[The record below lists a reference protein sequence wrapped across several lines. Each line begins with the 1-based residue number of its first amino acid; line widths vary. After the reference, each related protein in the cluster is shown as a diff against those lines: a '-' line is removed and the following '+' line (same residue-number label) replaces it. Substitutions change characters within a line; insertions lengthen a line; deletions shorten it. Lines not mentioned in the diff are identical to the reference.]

1 MAHSSLSMVR
11 RPTLF
16 ALALCVI
23 VPHVGAAA
31 PVTVAVAP
39 LDASPGSARAQAQLD
54 ALEAPDLRLLVS
66 PDVGAQ
72 MQALN
77 VNLGRRADRLKL
89 MRGLGAQGLLR
100 TRLGRVRGRHTAE
113 ISLVTGITGRTVDRL
128 VLRAKRRSRLNYL
141 ITKRVAPWVMKNA
154 ERLGSPLPDVR
165 LGMLELAASKAEAA
179 VLGALERQDGLT
191 VLRPTALQKAA
202 ESVTGGLFEAPGRAE
217 VARQLNLQLFLRLRI
232 TRIQRRYTAN
242 AEIIDARTGQRTAAV
257 KARAKTTR
265 TLSARLL
272 RALAP
277 HLKRAADARLKPAP
291 SPAPVALIPTTPAPP
306 QPPAPAPAPPA
317 PAPPAH
323 EPEPAVPADGPP
335 PTTTA
340 QSASAP
346 PREQPLGL
354 TRSNPQAHQRG
365 PSALRVGA
373 GFGFM
378 SRRLSYT
385 DDLFETLRPYELQ
398 AAPVV
403 QVFARA
409 YPAAF
414 ALKGWAAACGL
425 EANLSYGLGLSSK
438 DAADRTYD
446 TQALAFDAALRAR
459 WAFSR
464 HELGLAVGGGLQRF
478 SVKGLQS
485 QLEPGLPG
493 VGYAFVRVGAD
504 ARFTLIEDL
513 SLRPRFG
520 WRNVLSGGE
529 MTSDSW
535 FPRASVLAFDAE
547 LCVAYRVWSGL
558 EVQAGA
564 QWQRYAYDLGVQ
576 PEDPHIAGGAVDQY
590 WSGNVAVSWSF
601 LGR

>member
-1 MAHSSLSMVR
+1 MVR

-16 ALALCVI
+16 AVTLCVI
-23 VPHVGAAA
+23 VPHVCAAA
-31 PVTVAVAP
+31 SVTVAVAP
-39 LDASPGSARAQAQLD
+39 LDVSPGSARAQAQLD

-66 PDVGAQ
+66 SEVSAQ
-72 MQALN
+72 MKAQ
-77 VNLGRRADRLKL
+77 NLDLGLSADRLKL
-89 MRGLGAQGLLR
+89 MQTLQAQGLLR
-100 TRLGRVRGRHTAE
+100 TRLGRVRGRHSAE
-113 ISLVTGITGRTVDRL
+113 ISLITGTTGRTVDRL

-141 ITKRVAPWVMKNA
+141 ITKRVAPWVLKNA

-165 LGMLELAASKAEAA
+165 LGMLEVGASKVET
-179 VLGALERQDGLT
+179 T
-191 VLRPTALQKAA
+191 VLRLLDQQAGLTILRPVALQQAA
-202 ESVTGGLFEAPGRAE
+202 ESVTGGLFEATGRAE
-217 VARQLNLQLFLRLRI
+217 VARELNLQLFLRMRI
-232 TRIQRRYTAN
+232 TRIKQRYTAH
-242 AEIIDARTGQRTAAV
+242 AEIIDAGTGQRTAAIT
-257 KARAKTTR
+257 ARARTTK

-272 RALAP
+272 QALAP
-277 HLKRAADARLKPAP
+277 HLQRAAKARLSPAP
-291 SPAPVALIPTTPAPP
+291 PAPVALAPTTPAPP
-306 QPPAPAPAPPA
+306 QAPAPVPDA
-317 PAPPAH
+317 PAD
-323 EPEPAVPADGPP
+323 EPEPTVATDAPG
-335 PTTTA
+335 
-340 QSASAP
+340 ASAT
-346 PREQPLGL
+346 EQPLGL
-354 TRSNPQAHQRG
+354 TRINPKVHQRG
-365 PSALRVGA
+365 PSALRIGA

-378 SRRLSYT
+378 SRQLSYT

-414 ALKGWAAACGL
+414 VLKGWAAALGL
-425 EANLSYGLGLSSK
+425 EVNLSYGLGLSSK
-438 DAADRTYD
+438 DSADRTYE

-459 WAFSR
+459 WVFSR
-464 HELGLAVGGGLQRF
+464 HEVGLAVGGGLQSF

-547 LCVAYRVWSGL
+547 VCVAYRVWSGL

-590 WSGNVAVSWSF
+590 WSGNVGVSWSF

>member
-1 MAHSSLSMVR
+1 MAHSSLNMVR

-16 ALALCVI
+16 AVALCVI
-23 VPHVGAAA
+23 MPNVGAAA
-31 PVTVAVAP
+31 SVTVAVAP
-39 LDASPGSARAQAQLD
+39 LVASPGSARAQAQLD
-54 ALEAPDLRLLVS
+54 ALQTPNLVVLQS
-66 PDVGAQ
+66 TDVGAQ
-72 MQALN
+72 MKALSID
-77 VNLGRRADRLKL
+77 VGRTADRLKL
-89 MRGLGAQGLLR
+89 LRTLNAQGLLR

-141 ITKRVAPWVMKNA
+141 ITKRVGPWVMKNSG
-154 ERLGSPLPDVR
+154 RLGSPLPDVR
-165 LGMLELAASKAEAA
+165 LGLLEVGASKAEAA
-179 VLGALERQDGLT
+179 VLRALERQAGLT
-191 VLRPTALQKAA
+191 VLRPAALQQAA

-217 VARQLNLQLFLRLRI
+217 VARQLELQLFLRLRI
-232 TRIQRRYTAN
+232 TRIKRRYTAQ
-242 AEIIDARTGQRTAAV
+242 AEVVDGRTGQRTGAV
-257 KARAKTTR
+257 KARARTTK
-265 TLSARLL
+265 TLSARLVQ
-272 RALAP
+272 ALAP
-277 HLKRAADARLKPAP
+277 HIKSAAQARLKPAP
-291 SPAPVALIPTTPAPP
+291 PPVPIAAAPKPES
-306 QPPAPAPAPPA
+306 APPA
-317 PAPPAH
+317 KSAPP
-323 EPEPAVPADGPP
+323 PEPAPESEPAPSP
-335 PTTTA
+335 K
-340 QSASAP
+340 SAP
-346 PREQPLGL
+346 NAAPVEGAPTAKPVLEIAGTPETSHQPGPR
-354 TRSNPQAHQRG
+354 
-365 PSALRVGA
+365 ALRIGA

-378 SRRLSYT
+378 SRRFSYT

-414 ALKGWAAACGL
+414 ALKGWATAFGL
-425 EANLSYGLGLSSK
+425 EANLGYGLGLSSK
-438 DAADRTYD
+438 DAADRTYE
-446 TQALAFDAALRAR
+446 TQALAFDAALRGR
-459 WAFSR
+459 WTFSR

-504 ARFTLIEDL
+504 ARFTLVDDL
-513 SLRPRFG
+513 SLQPRFG

-547 LCVAYRVWSGL
+547 LCVVYRVWSGL

-576 PEDPHIAGGAVDQY
+576 PQDPHIAGGAVDQY